1 MIFLL
6 FHLLTIDEKGEKAFK
21 GRLLSHYSSCLIP
34 AILSPSSSLKIFS
47 CPLFSVKELHRP
59 SPIVLLSLTPLI
71 LTASLQYASSRVS
84 QPLRQRKLFKIR
96 KNNLANTFSFV
107 QHKRKHLLNRWSRR
121 VCLLIGYPLAS
132 LNLATFAIELYCS
145 KFCKERT
152 WWQELSDKRIATVRT
167 NGGLGGR
174 LWRYFC
180 LVVFVSSCMT
190 CSPLLLVQR
199 HTSESDIDRSSNRS
213 WQKNFDTRL
222 SFSSANKIFRE
233 IVKDEFH
240 PIRQK

>member
-1 MIFLL
+1 MG
-6 FHLLTIDEKGEKAFK
+6 KGKQFSKAASFS
-21 GRLLSHYSSCLIP
+21 LNSSCLIS
-34 AILSPSSSLKIFS
+34 AILSPSSSLKIS
-47 CPLFSVKELHRP
+47 TCPLFSVKELPRP
-59 SPIVLLSLTPLI
+59 SPIDLLSPTSLL
-71 LTASLQYASSRVS
+71 LTASLQYASSCVS
-84 QPLRQRKLFKIR
+84 QPLWKRKLFKIR
-96 KNNLANTFSFV
+96 KNSFANMSSFV
-107 QHKRKHLLNRWSRR
+107 QHKRTPAEQMIEESLSPHWVPSGIVESCHLCNWI
-121 VCLLIGYPLAS
+121 V
-132 LNLATFAIELYCS
+132 LYDF
-145 KFCKERT
+145 FCKERT